1 MPCATNI
8 KAAFDLGLGLS
19 IVSFLSCSTGD
30 LFDVINGVA
39 HGVINWFLIFGAY
52 KRQSTA
58 ILIWIVFA
66 VISCIGYAIM
76 VVILI
81 ATAAG
86 TEAESKEQRGEN

>member
-8 KAAFDLGLGLS
+8 KAAFDLGLSLS
-19 IVSFLSCSTGD
+19 IVSFLSCCTGD
-30 LFDVINGVA
+30 LFDVINGLA
-39 HGVINWFLIFGAY
+39 HGIIHWLLIFGAY

-58 ILIWIVFA
+58 ILIWIVLA

-86 TEAESKEQRGEN
+86 TEAESKEQRVEN